1 MERLQ
6 KVIANYG
13 FTSRRKAEDLITAK
27 RVEVN
32 GVIVDQLGY
41 KVSSKDQIKIDG
53 ILLEKD
59 NKVYYLLN
67 KPRGIISSTN
77 DNKSRKTVVDLIKT
91 NTRIYPIGRLDYD
104 TTGLILLTNDG
115 DFANLMM
122 HPSNEIEKLYIAKVE
137 GMITG
142 YDMKR
147 LKSGVDI
154 DGFKTSKCKAKV
166 RKYDK
171 STNTS
176 IVEIII
182 HEGKNHQVKRMFES
196 LGYNVL
202 KLKRERIAFL
212 TLEGLKSGE
221 YRSLTPK
228 EIKKLYVLAEYDE
241 K

>member
-6 KVIANYG
+6 KVIANSG
-13 FTSRRKAEDLITAK
+13 FTSRRKAEDLISAG

-32 GVIVDQLGY
+32 GVVINELGF
-41 KVSSKDQIKIDG
+41 KVSSKDEIKIDNV
-53 ILLEKD
+53 LLEKD
-59 NKVYYLLN
+59 NKVYFLLN
-67 KPRGIISSTN
+67 KPRGIISSTT
-77 DNKSRKTVVDLIKT
+77 DNKSRKTVTDLIKT
-91 NTRIYPIGRLDYD
+91 NVRIYPIGRLDYD

-122 HPSNEIEKLYIAKVE
+122 HPSNEIDKLYIAKIE
-137 GMITG
+137 GIIKG
-142 YDMKR
+142 YD
-147 LKSGVDI
+147 LKQLKDGVVI
-154 DGFKTSKCKAKV
+154 DGFKTSRSKVKV

-182 HEGKNHQVKRMFES
+182 HEGKNHQVKKMFEC

-202 KLKRERIAFL
+202 KLKREKIAFL
-212 TLEGLKSGE
+212 TLNGLKSGE
-221 YRSLTPK
+221 YRNLTPK
-228 EIKKLYVLAEYDE
+228 ELKKLYVLAEYDE